1 MDAVGAGDA
10 NTSNPET
17 VVRAL
22 VNKFTPKG
30 LLTDQDFENAMD
42 AFKIDDVPE
51 NYYSPDYIP
60 GGLSLWI
67 LSASMEVPT
76 QVYVL
81 LRHLSREPEFQ
92 LK

>member
-1 MDAVGAGDA
+1 MFGKSRKVQQEMSQAKA
-10 NTSNPET
+10 
-17 VVRAL
+17 
-22 VNKFTPKG
+22 
-30 LLTDQDFENAMD
+30 DFEKAMD

-51 NYYSPDYIP
+51 EYYSSDYIP
-60 GGLSLWI
+60 GGSGWWVLS
-67 LSASMEVPT
+67 SSMEVPT